1 VTTSGAVGDSLA
13 YAMKVCQTLVTS
25 REFRQQVLR
34 VLVRLYETMD
44 VQPNYLNMCQ
54 CLMFLDD
61 ADGVAAILDKLVKV
75 GPGRYDEVLQST

>member
-1 VTTSGAVGDSLA
+1 
-13 YAMKVCQTLVTS
+13 MCQTLVTS

-61 ADGVAAILDKLVKV
+61 ADGVAAILNKLVKV
-75 GPGRYDEVLQST
+75 GPGRYCSPRPRIPFDSRNEGLRGGG